1 MSSPDRLEVD
11 TVAMETAGLQLAGI
25 RSESTTASELA
36 NAIIGSV
43 APPDAG
49 LGIGDAVSAM
59 GRAWAEGFV
68 VREPDRRYHLGP
80 ALVRPGRVAEQ
91 RYGTLATARAGMV
104 ALTERVW
111 RSRA

>member
-59 GRAWAEGFV
+59 GRAWAEG
-68 VREPDRRYHLGP
+68 LGLIGDELAALGGKVQQGARVYQLVERSAIGTFPPGGSPSGHP
-80 ALVRPGRVAEQ
+80 AI
-91 RYGTLATARAGMV
+91 
-104 ALTERVW
+104 
-111 RSRA
+111 

>member
-43 APPDAG
+43 AIRAS
-49 LGIGDAVSAM
+49 GDL
-59 GRAWAEGFV
+59 R
-68 VREPDRRYHLGP
+68 
-80 ALVRPGRVAEQ
+80 
-91 RYGTLATARAGMV
+91 
-104 ALTERVW
+104 
-111 RSRA
+111 